1 MMEADLHSP
10 EYPDVT
16 DLMRGLIQE
25 LSSLKSENLFFV
37 SSFHLYSLDFLTSL
51 SITRPPRSAVLNL

>member
-1 MMEADLHSP
+1 MMETDLHSP
-10 EYPDVT
+10 ECADVT

-37 SSFHLYSLDFLTSL
+37 SSLHLDSLDFLTSL
-51 SITRPPRSAVLNL
+51 SVTRAPHSPVLNL